1 MELERDIPMR
11 SVRATR
17 NIRSIKADQ
26 PVLGATVTVADNMV
40 FSMFEDFTPETVTS
54 VTSNGTTTVNCKRPD
69 APETKPTFTIFDMYS
84 EQSLN
89 GQSLPAGYTDDGLIA
104 IEDFRNALIA
114 KRMSHLQAIPDAGD
128 TTPKKFNVCLLVNEK
143 QVETEKS
150 YQVVSIDF
158 VYTPKDNKYNETAN
172 ISVFNDMEDM
182 TKAIPRR
189 VKNLIVDSDQ
199 NEALIRLVKDL
210 QWHSM
215 TYAILDFNK
224 NLNIDKNVHI
234 VLDTPFNCNMNWFA
248 PNRRLVYGYC
258 FYEPSA

>member
-1 MELERDIPMR
+1 MR

-17 NIRSIKADQ
+17 NIRSIKAEQ

-40 FSMFEDFTPETVTS
+40 FSMFEDFTPETVKS
-54 VTSNGTTTVNCKRPD
+54 VTTDGTTTVTCKRPD
-69 APETKPTFTIFDMYS
+69 APTEKPNFTIFDMYS

-89 GQSLPAGYTDDGLIA
+89 GQTLPAGYTDDGLIA

-114 KRMSHLQAIPDAGD
+114 KRMSHLQATPTTGD
-128 TTPKKFNVCLLVNEK
+128 TTSKKFNVCLLVNEK

-158 VYTPKDNKYNETAN
+158 VYTPKDNKYNETAT

-258 FYEPSA
+258 IYEPTA